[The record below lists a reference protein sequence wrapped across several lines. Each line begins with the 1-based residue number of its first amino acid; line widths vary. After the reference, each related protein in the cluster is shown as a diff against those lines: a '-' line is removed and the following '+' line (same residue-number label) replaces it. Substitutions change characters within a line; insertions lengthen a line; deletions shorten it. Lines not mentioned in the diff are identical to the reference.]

1 MISKKESP
9 QLITTE
15 EAVTLCIKFA
25 TLDDVYTAEDI
36 YLAYMDKVKDTRDER
51 YVEMCTL
58 AAIYSAG
65 RIQGIREERA
75 KRRHRNE

>member
-15 EAVTLCIKFA
+15 EAVTLCAKFA
-25 TLDDVYTAEDI
+25 TLDDIYTAEDI
-36 YLAYMDKVKDTRDER
+36 YLAYIDKVKGTCGER
-51 YVEMCTL
+51 YAEMCAL
-58 AAIYSAG
+58 SAVYLTG

-75 KRRHRNE
+75 KRRQRNE

>member
-25 TLDDVYTAEDI
+25 TLDDIDTAEDI
-36 YLAYMDKVKDTRDER
+36 YLAYMDKVKDTRDKR
-51 YVEMCTL
+51 YAEMCVL

-75 KRRHRNE
+75 KRKQRNE

>member
-36 YLAYMDKVKDTRDER
+36 YLAYMDKVKDTRDES
-51 YVEMCTL
+51 YAEMCAL

>member
-15 EAVTLCIKFA
+15 EAVTLCAKFA
-25 TLDDVYTAEDI
+25 TLDDIYTAEDI
-36 YLAYMDKVKDTRDER
+36 YLAYIDKVKDTRDER
-51 YVEMCTL
+51 YAEMCVL
-58 AAIYSAG
+58 AAVYSAG

-75 KRRHRNE
+75 KRRQRNE

>member
-1 MISKKESP
+1 MISKKESH

-15 EAVTLCIKFA
+15 EAVTLCAKFA

-51 YVEMCTL
+51 YAEMCAP